1 MNKDQCFY
9 LGSVAKLHG
18 YKGGL
23 SLYLDVDYPDDYTE
37 MESVFIEIN
46 KQLVPFFMESSKRSS
61 SNLLTAKFEG
71 VDTEDDA
78 RALLR
83 KSLYLPMEVLPKL
96 DGNKFYYHEVIDFDV
111 VDARLGNIGKI
122 TEVVDHPTNPLFIIS
137 DGSKE
142 SVVPIIDHMLDRIDR
157 TTNTIFVNTP
167 EGLIEAN
174 W

>member
-61 SNLLTAKFEG
+61 SNLLTVKFEG
-71 VDTEDDA
+71 VDTEEDA

-96 DGNKFYYHEVIDFDV
+96 DGNKFYYHEVIGFDM

-122 TEVVDHPTNPLFIIS
+122 TEIVDHPTNPLFIIS
-137 DGSKE
+137 DGTNE
-142 SVVPIIDHMLDRIDR
+142 SVVPINDHMLEKVDRA
-157 TTNTIFVNTP
+157 TNTIFINTP

>member
-46 KQLVPFFMESSKRSS
+46 KQLVPFFLDSSKRSG

-71 VDTEDDA
+71 IDTEEDA

-83 KSLYLPMEVLPKL
+83 KSLYLPVTVLPAL
-96 DGNKFYYHEVIDFDV
+96 DGNKFYYHEVIGFDMI
-111 VDARLGNIGKI
+111 DERLGNVGKV
-122 TEVVDHPTNPLFIIS
+122 TEIFDHPTNPLFMVS
-137 DGSKE
+137 DGTKE
-142 SVVPIIDHMLDRIDR
+142 SVIPIQDHLLVKVDRANKSIH
-157 TTNTIFVNTP
+157 VNTP